1 MGLFSEGGAAGETGQ
16 GGLGANPRHTRIKGG
31 AASVGQRALGAQD
44 LDEGGLAGLVAE
56 AAETIGLLGGGLG
69 LFLCDDAADGGVGL
83 GAGRAPVGFGPQAR
97 VLEPGGGGVGAG
109 GSGGDIVAVLVEQ
122 GNGADMLAITVVASS
137 PFRRRTPNEAVTSGP
152 ARRRPTLAWR
162 LAASRSARATCRA
175 GMSDGGTPS
184 AVAGEAARSGDWHPG
199 SYRRPRPGRRR
210 RARSLKRRRSARPPA
225 RPSTGGPAA
234 WSWRCAKRRRSW
246 RGRRSSAG
254 WTDRPHARRVR
265 RSRPRQAVSIA
276 SPVPI
281 RPRP

>member
-31 AASVGQRALGAQD
+31 AASVGQRAQGAQD

-69 LFLCDDAADGGVGL
+69 LFLCDDAVDGGVGL

-137 PFRRRTPNEAVTSGP
+137 PFRRRTPNEAVTSVTATTPDADLAAGGL
-152 ARRRPTLAWR
+152 AFGAGDLQGGHVGRRHAFGRGGGGGAVRR
-162 LAASRSARATCRA
+162 LAPRLVQAATAWAPPTRQISETPTICAAASTAVDRWPGGVVMAMRETPAILA
-175 GMSDGGTPS
+175 GTAFISRLDG
-184 AVAGEAARSGDWHPG
+184 
-199 SYRRPRPGRRR
+199 
-210 RARSLKRRRSARPPA
+210 
-225 RPSTGGPAA
+225 
-234 WSWRCAKRRRSW
+234 
-246 RGRRSSAG
+246 
-254 WTDRPHARRVR
+254 
-265 RSRPRQAVSIA
+265 
-276 SPVPI
+276 
-281 RPRP
+281 

>member
-1 MGLFSEGGAAGETGQ
+1 MDLFSEGGAAGQTGQ

-44 LDEGGLAGLVAE
+44 LDEGGLTGLVAE

-162 LAASRSARATCRA
+162 LAAGGLAFGA
-175 GMSDGGTPS
+175 GDLQGGH
-184 AVAGEAARSGDWHPG
+184 V
-199 SYRRPRPGRRR
+199 GRRHAFGR
-210 RARSLKRRRSARPPA
+210 
-225 RPSTGGPAA
+225 GGGGGA
-234 WSWRCAKRRRSW
+234 
-246 RGRRSSAG
+246 
-254 WTDRPHARRVR
+254 VR
-265 RSRPRQAVSIA
+265 RLAPRLVQAATAWAPPTRQISETPTICAAASTAGDRWPGGVVMAMRETPAILAGTAFISRLDG
-276 SPVPI
+276 
-281 RPRP
+281 